1 MSVCKKRTF
10 QNPTCYIEAFML
22 EVAAAVAVVV
32 AAAANN
38 TSFAVVTGVGGLNC
52 HLLTHIHK

>member
-1 MSVCKKRTF
+1 
-10 QNPTCYIEAFML
+10 ML